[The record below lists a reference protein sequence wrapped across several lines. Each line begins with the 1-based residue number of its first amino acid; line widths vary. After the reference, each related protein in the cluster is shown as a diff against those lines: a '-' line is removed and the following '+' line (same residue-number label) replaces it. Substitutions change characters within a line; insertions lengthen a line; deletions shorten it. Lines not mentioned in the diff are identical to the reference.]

1 MDGIQSL
8 NDPSIAQQD
17 PVKTVSVSGKEA
29 DTTSM
34 KGNSGLYGLCKL
46 VSKKL
51 TSEHLFTNFNVD
63 FLLWL

>member
-8 NDPSIAQQD
+8 NDPSISQQD
-17 PVKTVSVSGKEA
+17 PVKTNSVTGKEA

-46 VSKKL
+46 VS
-51 TSEHLFTNFNVD
+51 
-63 FLLWL
+63 